1 MESRDA
7 SERCQVSILMVGV
20 RHGPTANQNESVRM
34 QATVEDLQNAV
45 YDQME
50 RKGRY
55 HPTRQRLTLPPVGG
69 ARSGKALERGKALDF
84 YGIYNQQ
91 VIVYKDLGLQVRNT
105 NL

>member
-1 MESRDA
+1 M
-7 SERCQVSILMVGV
+7 GV
-20 RHGPTANQNESVRM
+20 RHDPTAGQNNQSLSI

-69 ARSGKALERGKALDF
+69 ARSGKALERGKTLDF
-84 YGIYNQQ
+84 YGISDQQ
-91 VIVYKDLGLQVRNT
+91 VIQYKDCLLYTSPSPRD
-105 NL
+105 